1 MTERP
6 TPNSSQTEASLQEE
20 AKQQADAQQE
30 IKAKQQA
37 RTKLHQCLKEAGLGS
52 VKALS
57 TGYEKEL
64 SSFIDENHALFK
76 HACENKPENSARQ
89 TLLGLLTKEHIDAS
103 YRFESYK
110 EANETMQNV
119 FDNTVGTEHSDKFQ
133 NSNAQQLKLV
143 THLWLFIQGRLGMD
157 YSLANDHAAVA
168 ATLLSRIS
176 RSSDDEIRV
185 EFMASFYDGL
195 NIYQA
200 ENKPSG
206 IVHHLKRLFNL
217 S

>member
-1 MTERP
+1 MTEIQ
-6 TPNSSQTEASLQEE
+6 TQTEPQR
-20 AKQQADAQQE
+20 Q
-30 IKAKQQA
+30 
-37 RTKLHQCLKEAGLGS
+37 TKLEACLQLAGLDS
-52 VKALS
+52 VKAL
-57 TGYEKEL
+57 TTDYEKEL

-76 HACENKPENSARQ
+76 HACENKPDNSARQ
-89 TLLGLLTKEHIDAS
+89 TLLGLLTKVHIDAS
-103 YRFESYK
+103 YRFESNK
-110 EANETMQNV
+110 EANEAMQNV
-119 FDNTVGTEHSDKFQ
+119 FDNTVGTEYSDKFQ

-195 NIYQA
+195 NLYQA

-206 IVHHLKRLFNL
+206 FVHHFKRLFNL
-217 S
+217 T

>member
-1 MTERP
+1 MTEIQ
-6 TPNSSQTEASLQEE
+6 TQTEPQR
-20 AKQQADAQQE
+20 Q
-30 IKAKQQA
+30 
-37 RTKLHQCLKEAGLGS
+37 TKLEACLQLAGLDS
-52 VKALS
+52 VKALT

-64 SSFIDENHALFK
+64 KSFIDENHALFR
-76 HACENKPENSARQ
+76 HACENKPDNSARQ
-89 TLLGLLTKEHIDAS
+89 TLLGLLTKVHIDAS
-103 YRFESYK
+103 YRFESNK
-110 EANETMQNV
+110 EANEAMQNV

-133 NSNAQQLKLV
+133 NSNAQQLQLI

-157 YSLANDHAAVA
+157 YSLANEHAAVA

-195 NIYQA
+195 NLYQA

-206 IVHHLKRLFNL
+206 FVHYFKRLFNL

>member
-1 MTERP
+1 MTEIQ
-6 TPNSSQTEASLQEE
+6 TQTEPQR
-20 AKQQADAQQE
+20 Q
-30 IKAKQQA
+30 
-37 RTKLHQCLKEAGLGS
+37 TKLEACLQLAGLDS

-76 HACENKPENSARQ
+76 HACENKPDNSARQ
-89 TLLGLLTKEHIDAS
+89 TLLGLLTKVHIDAS
-103 YRFESYK
+103 YRFESNK
-110 EANETMQNV
+110 EANEAMQNV

-133 NSNAQQLKLV
+133 NSNAQQLKLI

-206 IVHHLKRLFNL
+206 FVHYFKRLFNL
-217 S
+217 T

>member
-1 MTERP
+1 MTELP
-6 TPNSSQTEASLQEE
+6 TSDQQKLEAN
-20 AKQQADAQQE
+20 QQV
-30 IKAKQQA
+30 K
-37 RTKLHQCLKEAGLGS
+37 TKLHSCLKESGLDS
-52 VKALS
+52 VAAIA
-57 TGYEKEL
+57 TGFEKEL
-64 SSFIDENHALFK
+64 TSFIDENHALFK
-76 HACENKPENSARQ
+76 HACENKPDNSARQ
-89 TLLGLLTKEHIDAS
+89 TLLGLLTKVHIDAS
-103 YRFESYK
+103 YRFESNK
-110 EANETMQNV
+110 EANEAMQNV

-168 ATLLSRIS
+168 ATLLSRLS
-176 RSSDDEIRV
+176 RSTDDEIRV

>member
-1 MTERP
+1 MTEIQ
-6 TPNSSQTEASLQEE
+6 TQTEPQR
-20 AKQQADAQQE
+20 Q
-30 IKAKQQA
+30 
-37 RTKLHQCLKEAGLGS
+37 TKLEACLQLAGLDS
-52 VKALS
+52 VKALT

-76 HACENKPENSARQ
+76 HACENKPDNSARQ
-89 TLLGLLTKEHIDAS
+89 TLLGLLTKVHIDAS
-103 YRFESYK
+103 YRFESNK
-110 EANETMQNV
+110 EANEAMQNV

-133 NSNAQQLKLV
+133 NSNAQQLKLI
-143 THLWLFIQGRLGMD
+143 THLWLFVQGRLGMD

-195 NIYQA
+195 NLYQA

-206 IVHHLKRLFNL
+206 FVHCFKRLFNL
-217 S
+217 T

>member
-1 MTERP
+1 MTEIQ
-6 TPNSSQTEASLQEE
+6 TQTEPQR
-20 AKQQADAQQE
+20 Q
-30 IKAKQQA
+30 
-37 RTKLHQCLKEAGLGS
+37 TKLEACLQLAGLDS
-52 VKALS
+52 VKVLT

-76 HACENKPENSARQ
+76 HACENKPDNSARQ
-89 TLLGLLTKEHIDAS
+89 TLLGLLTKVHIDAS
-103 YRFESYK
+103 YRFESNK
-110 EANETMQNV
+110 EANEAMQNV

-133 NSNAQQLKLV
+133 NSNAQQLKLI

-195 NIYQA
+195 NLYQA

-206 IVHHLKRLFNL
+206 FVHYFKRLFNL

>member
-1 MTERP
+1 MTEIQ
-6 TPNSSQTEASLQEE
+6 TQTEPQR
-20 AKQQADAQQE
+20 Q
-30 IKAKQQA
+30 
-37 RTKLHQCLKEAGLGS
+37 TKLEACLQLAGLDS
-52 VKALS
+52 VKALT

-76 HACENKPENSARQ
+76 HACENKPDNSARQ
-89 TLLGLLTKEHIDAS
+89 TLLGLLTKVHIDAS
-103 YRFESYK
+103 YRFESNK
-110 EANETMQNV
+110 EANEAMQNV

-133 NSNAQQLKLV
+133 NSNAQQLKLI

-195 NIYQA
+195 KIYQA

-206 IVHHLKRLFNL
+206 FVHHFKRLFNL
-217 S
+217 T

>member
-1 MTERP
+1 MTEIQ
-6 TPNSSQTEASLQEE
+6 TQTEPQR
-20 AKQQADAQQE
+20 Q
-30 IKAKQQA
+30 
-37 RTKLHQCLKEAGLGS
+37 TKLEACLQLAGLDS
-52 VKALS
+52 VKALT

-64 SSFIDENHALFK
+64 KSFIDDNHALFK
-76 HACENKPENSARQ
+76 HACENKPDNSARQ
-89 TLLGLLTKEHIDAS
+89 TLLGLLTKVHIDAS
-103 YRFESYK
+103 YRFESNK
-110 EANETMQNV
+110 EANEAMQNV

-168 ATLLSRIS
+168 ATLLSRLS
-176 RSSDDEIRV
+176 RSTDDEIRV

-200 ENKPSG
+200 DNKPSG
-206 IVHHLKRLFNL
+206 IVHRLKRLFNL

>member
-1 MTERP
+1 MTEIH
-6 TPNSSQTEASLQEE
+6 TQTEPQR
-20 AKQQADAQQE
+20 Q
-30 IKAKQQA
+30 
-37 RTKLHQCLKEAGLGS
+37 TKLEACLQLAGLDS
-52 VKALS
+52 VKAL
-57 TGYEKEL
+57 TTDYEKEL

-76 HACENKPENSARQ
+76 HACENKPDNSARQ
-89 TLLGLLTKEHIDAS
+89 TLLGLLTKVHIDAS
-103 YRFESYK
+103 YRFESNK
-110 EANETMQNV
+110 EANEAMQNV
-119 FDNTVGTEHSDKFQ
+119 FDKTVGTEYSDKFQ

-195 NIYQA
+195 NLYQA

-206 IVHHLKRLFNL
+206 FVHHFKRLFNL
-217 S
+217 T

>member
-1 MTERP
+1 MTEIQ
-6 TPNSSQTEASLQEE
+6 TQTEPQR
-20 AKQQADAQQE
+20 Q
-30 IKAKQQA
+30 
-37 RTKLHQCLKEAGLGS
+37 TKLEACLQLAGLDS

-64 SSFIDENHALFK
+64 SSFIDENHALFR
-76 HACENKPENSARQ
+76 HACENKPDNSARQ
-89 TLLGLLTKEHIDAS
+89 TLLGLLTKVHIDAS
-103 YRFESYK
+103 YRFESNK
-110 EANETMQNV
+110 EANEAMQNV
-119 FDNTVGTEHSDKFQ
+119 FDNTVGTEYSDKFQ

-195 NIYQA
+195 NLYQA

-206 IVHHLKRLFNL
+206 FVHHFKRLFNL
-217 S
+217 T

>member
-1 MTERP
+1 MTEIQ
-6 TPNSSQTEASLQEE
+6 TQTEPQR
-20 AKQQADAQQE
+20 Q
-30 IKAKQQA
+30 
-37 RTKLHQCLKEAGLGS
+37 TKLEACLQLAGLDS

-64 SSFIDENHALFK
+64 SSFIDENHALFR
-76 HACENKPENSARQ
+76 HACENKPDNSARQ
-89 TLLGLLTKEHIDAS
+89 TLLGLLTKVHIDAS
-103 YRFESYK
+103 YRFESNK
-110 EANETMQNV
+110 EANEAMQNV
-119 FDNTVGTEHSDKFQ
+119 FDNTVGTEYSDKFQ

-143 THLWLFIQGRLGMD
+143 THLWLFIQGRLGMN

-195 NIYQA
+195 NLYQA

-206 IVHHLKRLFNL
+206 FVHHFKRLFNL
-217 S
+217 T

>member
-1 MTERP
+1 MTELP
-6 TPNSSQTEASLQEE
+6 TNSQQKLEAN
-20 AKQQADAQQE
+20 QQA
-30 IKAKQQA
+30 K
-37 RTKLHQCLKEAGLGS
+37 TKLHVCLKESGLDS
-52 VKALS
+52 VTAIA
-57 TGYEKEL
+57 TGFEKEL
-64 SSFIDENHALFK
+64 TSFIDENHALFK
-76 HACENKPENSARQ
+76 HACENKPDNSARQ
-89 TLLGLLTKEHIDAS
+89 TLLGLLTKEHIDTS
-103 YRFESYK
+103 YRFESNK
-110 EANETMQNV
+110 DANEAMQSV
-119 FDNTVGTEHSDKFQ
+119 FDNTVGSEHGDKFQ

>member
-1 MTERP
+1 MTEIQ
-6 TPNSSQTEASLQEE
+6 TQTEPQH
-20 AKQQADAQQE
+20 Q
-30 IKAKQQA
+30 
-37 RTKLHQCLKEAGLGS
+37 TKLEACLQLAGLDS
-52 VKALS
+52 VKALT

-76 HACENKPENSARQ
+76 HACENKPDNSARQ
-89 TLLGLLTKEHIDAS
+89 TLLGLLTKVHIDAS
-103 YRFESYK
+103 YRFESNK
-110 EANETMQNV
+110 KANEAMQNV

-133 NSNAQQLKLV
+133 NSNAQQLQLI

-206 IVHHLKRLFNL
+206 FVHHFKRLFNL
-217 S
+217 T

>member
-1 MTERP
+1 MTELP
-6 TPNSSQTEASLQEE
+6 TSDQQKLEAN
-20 AKQQADAQQE
+20 QQA
-30 IKAKQQA
+30 K
-37 RTKLHQCLKEAGLGS
+37 TKLYSCLKESGLDS
-52 VKALS
+52 VAAIV
-57 TGYEKEL
+57 TGFEKEL
-64 SSFIDENHALFK
+64 TSFIDENHALFK
-76 HACENKPENSARQ
+76 HACENKPDNSVRQ
-89 TLLGLLTKEHIDAS
+89 TLLGLLTKVHIDAS
-103 YRFESYK
+103 YRFESNK
-110 EANETMQNV
+110 EANEAMQNV
-119 FDNTVGTEHSDKFQ
+119 FDNTVGTENSDKFQ

-168 ATLLSRIS
+168 ATLLSRVS

-200 ENKPSG
+200 DNKPSG
-206 IVHHLKRLFNL
+206 IVHRLKRLFNL

>member
-1 MTERP
+1 MTEIQ
-6 TPNSSQTEASLQEE
+6 TQTEPQR
-20 AKQQADAQQE
+20 Q
-30 IKAKQQA
+30 
-37 RTKLHQCLKEAGLGS
+37 TKLEACLQLAGLDS

-76 HACENKPENSARQ
+76 HACENKPDNSARQ
-89 TLLGLLTKEHIDAS
+89 TLLGLLTKVHIDAS
-103 YRFESYK
+103 YRFESNK
-110 EANETMQNV
+110 EANEAMQNV
-119 FDNTVGTEHSDKFQ
+119 FDNTMGTEHSGKFQ
-133 NSNAQQLKLV
+133 NSNAQQLKLI

-168 ATLLSRIS
+168 ASLLSRVS
-176 RSSDDEIRV
+176 KNTDDEIRV
-185 EFMASFYDGL
+185 EFMASFYVGL

-206 IVHHLKRLFNL
+206 FVHHFKRLFNL
-217 S
+217 T

>member
-1 MTERP
+1 MTEIQ
-6 TPNSSQTEASLQEE
+6 TQTEPQR
-20 AKQQADAQQE
+20 Q
-30 IKAKQQA
+30 
-37 RTKLHQCLKEAGLGS
+37 TKLEACLQLAGLDS
-52 VKALS
+52 VKALT

-64 SSFIDENHALFK
+64 KSFIDDNHALFK
-76 HACENKPENSARQ
+76 HACENKPDNSARQ
-89 TLLGLLTKEHIDAS
+89 TLLGLLTKVHIDAS
-103 YRFESYK
+103 YRFESNK
-110 EANETMQNV
+110 EANEAMQNV
-119 FDNTVGTEHSDKFQ
+119 FDNTVGTEYSDKFQ

-195 NIYQA
+195 NLYQA

-206 IVHHLKRLFNL
+206 FVHHFKRLFNL
-217 S
+217 T

>member
-1 MTERP
+1 MTELP
-6 TPNSSQTEASLQEE
+6 TNSQQKLEAN
-20 AKQQADAQQE
+20 QQA
-30 IKAKQQA
+30 K
-37 RTKLHQCLKEAGLGS
+37 TKLYVCLKESGLDS
-52 VKALS
+52 VTAIA
-57 TGYEKEL
+57 TDFEKEL
-64 SSFIDENHALFK
+64 ASFIDANHALFK
-76 HACENKPENSARQ
+76 HACENKPDNSSRQ

-103 YRFESYK
+103 YRFESNK
-110 EANETMQNV
+110 DANEAMQSV
-119 FDNTVGTEHSDKFQ
+119 FDNTVGSEHGDKFQ

>member
-1 MTERP
+1 MTEIQ
-6 TPNSSQTEASLQEE
+6 TQTEPQR
-20 AKQQADAQQE
+20 Q
-30 IKAKQQA
+30 
-37 RTKLHQCLKEAGLGS
+37 TKLEACLQLAGLDS
-52 VKALS
+52 VKALT

-64 SSFIDENHALFK
+64 KSFIDDNHALFK
-76 HACENKPENSARQ
+76 HACENKPDNSARQ
-89 TLLGLLTKEHIDAS
+89 TLLGLLTKVHIDAS
-103 YRFESYK
+103 YRFESNK
-110 EANETMQNV
+110 EANEAMQNV
-119 FDNTVGTEHSDKFQ
+119 FDNTVSTEHSDKFQ
-133 NSNAQQLKLV
+133 NSNAQQLKLI

-195 NIYQA
+195 NLYQA

-206 IVHHLKRLFNL
+206 FVHHFKRLFNL
-217 S
+217 T

>member
-1 MTERP
+1 MTEIQ
-6 TPNSSQTEASLQEE
+6 TQTEPQR
-20 AKQQADAQQE
+20 Q
-30 IKAKQQA
+30 
-37 RTKLHQCLKEAGLGS
+37 TKLEACLQLAGLDS

-76 HACENKPENSARQ
+76 HACENKPDNSARQ
-89 TLLGLLTKEHIDAS
+89 TLLGLLTKVHIDAS
-103 YRFESYK
+103 YRFESNK
-110 EANETMQNV
+110 EANEAMQNV

-133 NSNAQQLKLV
+133 NSNAQQLKLI

-168 ATLLSRIS
+168 ASLLSRVS
-176 RSSDDEIRV
+176 KNTDDEIRV

-206 IVHHLKRLFNL
+206 FVHYFKRLFNL
-217 S
+217 T